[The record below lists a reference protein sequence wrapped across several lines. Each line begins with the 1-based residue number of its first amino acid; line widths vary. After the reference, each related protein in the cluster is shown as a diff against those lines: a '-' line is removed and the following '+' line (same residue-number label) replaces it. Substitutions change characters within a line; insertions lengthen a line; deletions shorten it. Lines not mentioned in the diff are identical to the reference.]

1 MMERTWARRCIVALL
16 WLGLLQLNSARAD
29 QYHSQVRMAPSQS
42 RPQVLDAQKQLQS
55 TNDPYAKAMLLREMA
70 ASAAQRKDYNAA
82 AGYLQQALA
91 MHALSDPAEEQMRGD
106 LARLRIGSGDS
117 KAVIATLEPLYR
129 ANPNL
134 PPEQLAALG
143 AAYVR
148 EKRYRDAVPP
158 LQKSIAAT
166 RASDVSWR
174 RALYAAYLGNGEER
188 EAARVLETVVRDQ
201 PNAREDWFRLT
212 ALYWKTG
219 DRPRAQ
225 AALETAS
232 RLGYLDSA
240 DKRLQLVSLTAQ
252 IGAPFE
258 AGSLLCTWMEKG
270 QLPRDAANLRTLA
283 ALWVHARESSLAI
296 PAIEDAL
303 RAQPDRALYLQLGQL
318 HLDRE
323 EYAAAAKAFA
333 QAIAAGAKTGPAYMA
348 LGMALYQ
355 QADVD
360 GAVAAFREAGNFPQG
375 RTLAA
380 QWVKYL
386 ESGKAREQALLAV
399 NGRVTRDDAAPA
411 LASAIAKAAPITL
424 TDVDAAGAPASP
436 SSAAPDVA
444 SGSAGLT
451 AIGAEQAGNRDGTIP
466 PWTGGLTRSQWPAN
480 YKPGDR
486 LVDPFPND
494 KPLFTIDASNAAQY
508 AARLSDGH
516 KVLLAKYADYTMPVY
531 ATRRT
536 AAYPQAIET
545 ATRANLGRAKT
556 VGTDSIAGARLGFP
570 FPQPQTGAE
579 VMWNHRLRYRG
590 DTVEMQSTEAVE
602 WPNGTRD
609 MTKETDRVYFR
620 YANLKDAVDMAS
632 HNVLLYFLG
641 GFSKGLNG
649 PFWVLVHETAD
660 QQKEARGVWV
670 AMQSLRKVMRIPPV
684 GYDQPLAGSSGVQ
697 FIDMFDMYNGPL
709 DRYVWKLIG
718 KRELYIPYNEFRIN
732 DGSLG
737 YAQLLRPGHF
747 NQRPVRYELHR
758 VWVIEAVLRPG
769 KLHRFGKRVFYVDE
783 DSWNIVLV
791 ENYDHDGKLWRFQEG
806 HLLPNYDIQFATC
819 APVIT
824 YDLMDGRYFAARL
837 LAEDSPPRFGMP
849 MNESDFT
856 PAAVGMHYL
865 R

>member
-1 MMERTWARRCIVALL
+1 
-16 WLGLLQLNSARAD
+16 
-29 QYHSQVRMAPSQS
+29 VR
-42 RPQVLDAQKQLQS
+42 
-55 TNDPYAKAMLLREMA
+55 
-70 ASAAQRKDYNAA
+70 
-82 AGYLQQALA
+82 
-91 MHALSDPAEEQMRGD
+91 
-106 LARLRIGSGDS
+106 
-117 KAVIATLEPLYR
+117 
-129 ANPNL
+129 
-134 PPEQLAALG
+134 
-143 AAYVR
+143 
-148 EKRYRDAVPP
+148 
-158 LQKSIAAT
+158 
-166 RASDVSWR
+166 
-174 RALYAAYLGNGEER
+174 
-188 EAARVLETVVRDQ
+188 
-201 PNAREDWFRLT
+201 
-212 ALYWKTG
+212 
-219 DRPRAQ
+219 
-225 AALETAS
+225 
-232 RLGYLDSA
+232 
-240 DKRLQLVSLTAQ
+240 
-252 IGAPFE
+252 
-258 AGSLLCTWMEKG
+258 
-270 QLPRDAANLRTLA
+270 
-283 ALWVHARESSLAI
+283 ARESSLAI

-303 RAQPDRALYLQLGQL
+303 RAQPDGALSLQLGQL

-323 EYAAAAKAFA
+323 EYAAAAKAFS

-360 GAVAAFREAGNFPQG
+360 GATAAFREAGNFPQS

-386 ESGKAREQALLAV
+386 ESGKAREQALLAANRRGV
-399 NGRVTRDDAAPA
+399 RDDAAPA
-411 LASAIAKAAPITL
+411 LASAIATATPVTL
-424 TDVDAAGAPASP
+424 ADADAGRAPAP
-436 SSAAPDVA
+436 PPSAAPDVA

-466 PWTGGLTRSQWPAN
+466 PWTGGLTRSQWPVN
-480 YKPGDR
+480 YKSGDR

-516 KVLLAKYADYTMPVY
+516 KALLAKYADYTMPVY

-536 AAYPQAIET
+536 AAYPQAIEA
-545 ATRANLGRAKT
+545 ATRANIGHAKT
-556 VGTDSIAGARLGFP
+556 VGTDSIAGAHLGFP

-620 YANLKDAVDMAS
+620 YANLKDAVDMAR
-632 HNVLLYFLG
+632 HNVLLYFLA

-670 AMQSLRKVMRIPPV
+670 AIQSLRKVMRIPPV
-684 GYDQPLAGSSGVQ
+684 GYDQPLAGSGGVQ
-697 FIDMFDMYNGPL
+697 FIDMYDMYNGPL

-718 KRELYIPYNEFRIN
+718 KRELYIPYNDFRIS

-737 YAQLLRPGHF
+737 YAQLLTPGHF

-758 VWVIEAVLRPG
+758 VWVVEAVLRPG
-769 KLHRFGKRVFYVDE
+769 KDHRFGKRVFYVDE

-806 HLLPNYDIQFATC
+806 HLLPNYDIQFTTC

-824 YDLMDGRYFAARL
+824 YDVVDGRYFAARL
-837 LAEDSPPRFGMP
+837 LAEDPPPRFGMP
-849 MNESDFT
+849 MNESDFM
-856 PAAVGMHYL
+856 PAVVGMHYL
-865 R
+865 H